1 MPNTKSAE
9 KAMRSSRRKQ
19 AVNLKVKDKLKKE
32 IKEIKKLI
40 AEGKKEEAAAKI
52 KDVMSA
58 LDKAVKKKVVKKN
71 TASRRKSRI
80 AKSINKLSK

>member
-1 MPNTKSAE
+1 MPNTKSAK

-40 AEGKKEEAAAKI
+40 AEGKKEEAVAKM

-58 LDKAVKKKVVKKN
+58 LDKATKKKVVKKN